1 MPKVMTISDEVYEKL
16 VKLKGDRSFSET
28 INELIQ
34 FYNANKKGRKEILD
48 KMFGILTEKEVE
60 DLEKEIS
67 QFRNNFRTRSLEN
80 GNT

>member
-1 MPKVMTISDEVYEKL
+1 MPKVITISDEVYEKL